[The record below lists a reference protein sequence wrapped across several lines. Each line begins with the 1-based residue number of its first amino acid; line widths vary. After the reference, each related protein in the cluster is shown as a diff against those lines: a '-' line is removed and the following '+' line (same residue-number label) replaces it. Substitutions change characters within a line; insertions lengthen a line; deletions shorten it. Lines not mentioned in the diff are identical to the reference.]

1 MAYIKYGITTKIM
14 KIYNNKETDTYIN
27 NSFDLNL
34 FAKKSSSYYL
44 KSKLLEDN
52 INDFRKEIISFTD
65 GKGDSLDNT
74 EAYCLNTDI
83 DTLLKNKI
91 VLIDNNERYYFSNNK
106 YFKFDT
112 DQVIVMDNKIGI
124 KLYLIPIFW
133 DVNKVEFENFFS
145 VATFINNIIR
155 SSTTNILKGASFF
168 TVV

>member
-106 YFKFDT
+106 YC
-112 DQVIVMDNKIGI
+112 
-124 KLYLIPIFW
+124 
-133 DVNKVEFENFFS
+133 
-145 VATFINNIIR
+145 VAIAF
-155 SSTTNILKGASFF
+155 LLA
-168 TVV
+168 